1 MKTPTKIY
9 SQNSTSSKRNHFDYH
24 FQIKD
29 VQLVGCNAA
38 ESIVRYLSCFAVVYR
53 RVRGIWG
60 MIFRGNREG
69 VAFDHGI
76 SRYEHPSMPVSI
88 IHPLPAIPGV
98 QNVAGVRR
106 GTVLIIH
113 RSNYKGPTDH
123 RSISQESF
131 HRYIIPVPFLL
142 RSLCIE
148 IHLLARSKLLKQRW
162 NTFKFSI
169 LLPRNGFS
177 S

>member
-1 MKTPTKIY
+1 
-9 SQNSTSSKRNHFDYH
+9 
-24 FQIKD
+24 
-29 VQLVGCNAA
+29 
-38 ESIVRYLSCFAVVYR
+38 
-53 RVRGIWG
+53 

-88 IHPLPAIPGV
+88 IHPLPAIPRV

-113 RSNYKGPTDH
+113 RSNYKGPTDY

-131 HRYIIPVPFLL
+131 HRYFIPVLFLL
-142 RSLCIE
+142 RFLCIE
-148 IHLLARSKLLKQRW
+148 IHLLAWSKLLEQRW

-169 LLPRNGFS
+169 LLPPKRLLLLIKRFS
-177 S
+177 VCESFNYRAGRKQKFRCFYSPRYLLSCNQMFMKFNSHILVSWNFYIDLSDT